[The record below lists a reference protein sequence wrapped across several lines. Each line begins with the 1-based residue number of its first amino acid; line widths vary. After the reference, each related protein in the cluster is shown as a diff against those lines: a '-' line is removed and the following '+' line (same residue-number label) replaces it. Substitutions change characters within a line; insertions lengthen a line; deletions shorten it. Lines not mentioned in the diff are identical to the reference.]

1 MQEIAEGVLVATEY
15 RRITVGAIATGRGIV
30 CVDVPPYPVEARQ
43 WYATLRDYFKQPIRY
58 VILTDAHRDRLLGLH
73 WFEEAQIVAHDAAF
87 QAIAALPSAFVEQ
100 AADAL
105 SRDSGERLSFGGVR
119 LRLPLVTFSQRMRV
133 YVEDDS
139 VPIQSMPGPTPGSVW
154 VHLPD
159 RRVVFTGDSVVIGQL
174 PYMAQT
180 QSKSWL
186 DSLTLL
192 RRPRFA
198 ADVVVPGRGPLTDKE
213 ATQQISEIVRQAR
226 RLVQRFHRTGGLRAD
241 LGEVLPEFLA
251 TLNLSGSEEGEVQ
264 RRLRAG
270 LEGIYDELL
279 LEAV

>member
-1 MQEIAEGVLVATEY
+1 MQEIAEGVLVSTEY

-43 WYATLRDYFKQPIRY
+43 WYACLRDYFKQPIRY

-73 WFEEAQIVAHDAAF
+73 WFEEAEIIAHDAAY

-133 YVEDDS
+133 YVEDGS
-139 VPIQSMPGPTPGSVW
+139 VPVQSMPGPTPGSVW

-159 RRVVFTGDSVVIGQL
+159 RRVVFTGDSVVLDQ
-174 PYMAQT
+174 PPFMAQT
-180 QSKSWL
+180 QSKPWL

-198 ADVVVPGRGPLTDKE
+198 ADVIVPGRGALTDKE
-213 ATQQISEIVRQAR
+213 STQQTSEIVRQAR
-226 RLVQRFHRTGGLRAD
+226 RLVQRFHRAGGVRMD
-241 LGEVLPEFLA
+241 IGEIVPEFLA
-251 TLNLSGSEEGEVQ
+251 GLDLAHGEDGELL
-264 RRLRAG
+264 RRLRTG

>member
-1 MQEIAEGVLVATEY
+1 MQEIAEGVVVATEY

-43 WYATLRDYFKQPIRY
+43 WYACLRDYFKQPIRY

-73 WFEEAQIVAHDAAF
+73 WFEEADIIAHDATH

-105 SRDSGERLSFGGVR
+105 SRDSGERLSFSGVR
-119 LRLPLVTFSQRMRV
+119 LRLPRVTFSQRMRV
-133 YVEDDS
+133 YVEENS
-139 VPIQSMPGPTPGSVW
+139 VPVQAMPGPTPGNAW
-154 VHLPD
+154 VHLSD
-159 RRVVFTGDSVVIGQL
+159 RRVVFTGDSVVLNQ
-174 PYMAQT
+174 PPFMAQT

-186 DSLTLL
+186 DSLTAL

-198 ADVVVPGRGPLTDKE
+198 ADVIVPGRGPLAHKE
-213 ATQQISEIVRQAR
+213 ATQQLSEIVRQAR
-226 RLVQRFHRTGGLRAD
+226 RLVQRFQRAGKPRMD
-241 LGEVLPEFLA
+241 IGELLPEFL
-251 TLNLSGSEEGEVQ
+251 TSLDVSPGEESEVH

-279 LEAV
+279 LEAG